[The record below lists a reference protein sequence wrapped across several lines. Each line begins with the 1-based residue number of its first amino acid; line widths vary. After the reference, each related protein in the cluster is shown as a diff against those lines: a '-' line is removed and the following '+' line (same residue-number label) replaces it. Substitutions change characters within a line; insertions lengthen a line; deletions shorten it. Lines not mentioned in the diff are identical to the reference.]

1 MKYLYL
7 EGEQQ
12 EEGHHEAEEAHGL
25 GQGEAQDGVGE
36 QLLLQGGVP
45 GRNIIIHQLDGELGG
60 SSIAM
65 TPVRLLTTWRSR

>member
-7 EGEQQ
+7 ESKQQ
-12 EEGHHEAEEAHGL
+12 EEGHHEAEQAHGL

-45 GRNIIIHQLDGELGG
+45 GRNIIIHQLDTWLSGN
-60 SSIAM
+60 SIVMA
-65 TPVRLLTTWRSR
+65 PVKLLTTWRSR